1 MTTESVSRSV
11 YTVPPVYTARR
22 RRDALG
28 MSGTIVLY
36 APLILMLRPGA
47 ARPGRA
53 NHHELRSPILPAGAT
68 GVARQVASTRVP
80 VSLTVYYEADPF
92 ILRRAG

>member
-1 MTTESVSRSV
+1 MHELHLTTDSVSHTV
-11 YTVPPVYTARR
+11 FTVPPVYTARH

-28 MSGTIVLY
+28 MSGTIVLH
-36 APLILMLRPGA
+36 APLILMLCADLR
-47 ARPGRA
+47 
-53 NHHELRSPILPAGAT
+53 ELRSPILPAGAT
-68 GVARQVASTRVP
+68 GVAPRVASTRVP

>member
-1 MTTESVSRSV
+1 MFI
-11 YTVPPVYTARR
+11 VPPIYTARR

-28 MSGTIVLY
+28 MSGTIVPHVMTGRRAG
-36 APLILMLRPGA
+36 APIS
-47 ARPGRA
+47 
-53 NHHELRSPILPAGAT
+53 NPASGAT
-68 GVARQVASTRVP
+68 GVAPQVASTRVP